1 MNSSNRFLAF
11 IAVLGLLIAAGGDP
25 AAVRATET
33 SDDENTSQETVD
45 FELPVLGGETA
56 RLSDWRGQWV
66 LVNYWATW
74 CAPCRKEIPD
84 FSAMHE
90 ARDDITVLGLAFE
103 DTAVEAFEEFLV
115 DYPASYPILLVDVY
129 SPPAV
134 LGAPRA
140 LPTSFLVNPE
150 GELVE
155 TWIGPITSEKI
166 QERIDGDQS

>member
-1 MNSSNRFLAF
+1 MPSIRLTAL
-11 IAVLGLLIAAGGDP
+11 AVLIATLATACDTQSAPRADESVIEQPIP
-25 AAVRATET
+25 AVET
-33 SDDENTSQETVD
+33 ID
-45 FELPVLGGETA
+45 FELPGLDGETV

-84 FSAMHE
+84 FSAMHD
-90 ARDDITVLGLAFE
+90 AREDITVLGLAFE
-103 DTAVEAFEEFLV
+103 DTDVEAFEEFLV

-129 SPPAV
+129 APPDV

-140 LPTSFLVNPE
+140 LPTSFLVNPA

-155 TWIGPITSEKI
+155 TWLGPITSETI
-166 QERIDGDQS
+166 EARIDGDA

>member
-1 MNSSNRFLAF
+1 MLVHRTLATLSL
-11 IAVLGLLIAAGGDP
+11 VLLAIGCGDNETLIAA
-25 AAVRATET
+25 
-33 SDDENTSQETVD
+33 ETVTEAPAPSSIE
-45 FELPVLGGETA
+45 FELATLSGETA

-84 FSAMHE
+84 FSAMHD

-103 DTAVEAFEEFLV
+103 DTDVATFEQFLTE
-115 DYPASYPILLVDVY
+115 YPASYPILLVDVY
-129 SPPAV
+129 APPEA

-140 LPTSFLVNPE
+140 LPTSFLVNPD

-155 TWIGPITSEKI
+155 TWIGPITSDKI
-166 QERIDGDQS
+166 IARIDNRDI